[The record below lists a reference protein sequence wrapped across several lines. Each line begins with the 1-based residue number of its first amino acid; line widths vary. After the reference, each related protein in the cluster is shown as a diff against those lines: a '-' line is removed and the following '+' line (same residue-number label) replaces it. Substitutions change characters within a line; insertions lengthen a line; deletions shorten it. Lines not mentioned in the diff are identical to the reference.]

1 MSFAVAEESCTHCWD
16 ATLEKDTILLR
27 IVFYLPWKEQ
37 MRRLAAKENRSKRN
51 SQCELQGFEFLLP
64 QESEIT
70 GTTAVWWHWLLSR
83 CLPQI
88 TVQKGGTTRVLKQAP
103 GSSSVF
109 VGVAPL
115 LFCSWECR
123 NSAVTGKREFQA
135 LISPLQHL
143 HCMSLPSYP
152 PLSSVQ
158 PQPHSN
164 HCSLLLCSSAFW
176 ICLTSSP
183 TFPPL
188 CSSTSTGVAAAITPC
203 VSGCCDHSYK

>member
-88 TVQKGGTTRVLKQAP
+88 TVQKGRTTRVLKQPP

-109 VGVAPL
+109 VGVVSFAPGNAGTQQLQENVNSKLWFL
-115 LFCSWECR
+115 LCNICT
-123 NSAVTGKREFQA
+123 AC
-135 LISPLQHL
+135 L
-143 HCMSLPSYP
+143 CLPTTP
-152 PLSSVQ
+152 PPSSVQ

-176 ICLTSSP
+176 IC
-183 TFPPL
+183 
-188 CSSTSTGVAAAITPC
+188 
-203 VSGCCDHSYK
+203 

>member
-152 PLSSVQ
+152 PSPPPLSSL
-158 PQPHSN
+158 
-164 HCSLLLCSSAFW
+164 SLTVITVLFFCA
-176 ICLTSSP
+176 
-183 TFPPL
+183 PL
-188 CSSTSTGVAAAITPC
+188 P
-203 VSGCCDHSYK
+203 SGYA

>member
-109 VGVAPL
+109 VGVVSFAPGNAGTQQLQENVNSKLWFL
-115 LFCSWECR
+115 LCNICT
-123 NSAVTGKREFQA
+123 AC
-135 LISPLQHL
+135 L
-143 HCMSLPSYP
+143 CLPTPPS
-152 PLSSVQ
+152 PLSSL
-158 PQPHSN
+158 
-164 HCSLLLCSSAFW
+164 SLTVITVLFFCA
-176 ICLTSSP
+176 
-183 TFPPL
+183 PL
-188 CSSTSTGVAAAITPC
+188 P
-203 VSGCCDHSYK
+203 SGYA